1 MEKNKSTQKVLE
13 LNGRK
18 FILIGTAHV
27 SKASISE
34 VENAI
39 EDQKPDSVAIELD
52 ENRLKNMEDKESWK
66 KMDIIEIL
74 KKKQGFLLLANIVL
88 SAYQKRMGEDA
99 GIKPGDEMAAAIK
112 KAKELGIP
120 QIMVDRPVTMIQTE
134 QSPKFRHTP
143 CLGKKFFYGKMQVA
157 FVAYCHCFFQRRSFG
172 N

>member
-1 MEKNKSTQKVLE
+1 MENKRKSSFKIVFMEKNKSTQKVLE

-112 KAKELGIP
+112 RIA
-120 QIMVDRPVTMIQTE
+120 TSST
-134 QSPKFRHTP
+134 
-143 CLGKKFFYGKMQVA
+143 
-157 FVAYCHCFFQRRSFG
+157 
-172 N
+172 